1 MSCQSPKAEPSA
13 CSGSHPPI
21 PEFAQLAASL
31 QAACNA
37 LRSFD
42 DGNTLSPP
50 APETGETRCYY
61 LSPSV
66 AQHEKELLKK
76 YNANNFYDL
85 LAEVHKLLIG
95 VVRLMQST
103 HKDVRLRGN
112 VLISLGALLDQA
124 AALVTRMMH
133 VYSRLERR
141 EA

>member
-1 MSCQSPKAEPSA
+1 MSCQSPKAEPST
-13 CSGSHPPI
+13 CQSSHPSK
-21 PEFAQLAASL
+21 PEFAKLAASL
-31 QAACNA
+31 QAACDA

-42 DGNTLSPP
+42 EWNVF
-50 APETGETRCYY
+50 APSMSEAGETRCYY

-112 VLISLGALLDQA
+112 VLISLGALLDQT
-124 AALVTRMMH
+124 AALVTRMLN

>member
-1 MSCQSPKAEPSA
+1 MSNQPPKAKPSSCQN
-13 CSGSHPPI
+13 SHPSL

-31 QAACNA
+31 QAACDA

-42 DGNTLSPP
+42 DGNAFSPSSSE
-50 APETGETRCYY
+50 AGETRSYY

-66 AQHEKELLKK
+66 MQHEKELLKK

-95 VVRLMQST
+95 VVKLMQST
-103 HKDVRLRGN
+103 HKDVRLRGY
-112 VLISLGALLDQA
+112 VLISIGALLDQVT
-124 AALVTRMMH
+124 ALVTRMMN

-141 EA
+141 EV

>member
-1 MSCQSPKAEPSA
+1 MSHLSPKAVPS
-13 CSGSHPPI
+13 SRPSPYPSI
-21 PEFAQLAASL
+21 PQFAQLAVSL
-31 QAACNA
+31 QAACDA

-42 DGNTLSPP
+42 EDSAP
-50 APETGETRCYY
+50 ALPVPEAGEIRSYY

-66 AQHEKELLKK
+66 LQHEKELLKK
-76 YNANNFYDL
+76 YNANDFYGL

-95 VVRLMQST
+95 VVKLMQST

-112 VLISLGALLDQA
+112 VLISLGALLDQT
-124 AALVTRMMH
+124 AALVTRMMN

>member
-1 MSCQSPKAEPSA
+1 MSNQPPKTSPSPSQSPHPS
-13 CSGSHPPI
+13 I
-21 PEFAQLAASL
+21 PELAQLAVSL
-31 QAACNA
+31 QAACDA
-37 LRSFD
+37 LCSF
-42 DGNTLSPP
+42 GESAF
-50 APETGETRCYY
+50 APSVPEAGETRCYY

-66 AQHEKELLKK
+66 VQHEKELLKK
-76 YNANNFYDL
+76 YNANSFYDL

-95 VVRLMQST
+95 VVKLMQST